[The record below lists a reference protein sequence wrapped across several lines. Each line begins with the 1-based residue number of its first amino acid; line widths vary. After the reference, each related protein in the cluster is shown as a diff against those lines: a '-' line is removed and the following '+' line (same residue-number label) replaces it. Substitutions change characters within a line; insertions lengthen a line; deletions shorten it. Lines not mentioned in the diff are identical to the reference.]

1 MSSSTPPVVTL
12 QDLPGLRSKTER
24 VAEALRQHL
33 SVHLET
39 LRPMYA
45 PDRVFGRLTGGKL
58 DAVTSERA
66 FAEVKEKITAFT
78 GSPFNLSAGFEAQW
92 LSLTG
97 ATLELFPWEYAHE
110 IGGRKI
116 TMTCPLRWVMNYK
129 SGLSFGKLRATVSGE
144 EQARPEL
151 LRQFIVNA
159 LVLQAVLRFTPGFV
173 QLFADLRYE
182 MKIETLPEFKGLP
195 LVTVTSCL
203 ESFRPADDLISAATA
218 FSGVP
223 AFVELLDVEASKSPR
238 DLLKER
244 IEQLLG

>member
-1 MSSSTPPVVTL
+1 MSSSTPPAVAL
-12 QDLPGLRSKTER
+12 QDLPGLRAKTER
-24 VAEALRQHL
+24 VSEALRHQL

-45 PDRVFGRLTGGKL
+45 PDRVFGKLTGGKIDVL
-58 DAVTSERA
+58 TADRA
-66 FAEVKEKITAFT
+66 LAEVREKIAAFT
-78 GSPFNLSAGFEAQW
+78 GNPYNLSSGFEAQW

-97 ATLELFPWEYAHE
+97 PTLELFPWEYAHDV
-110 IGGRKI
+110 GGRKI
-116 TMTCPLRWVMNYK
+116 TMTCPLRWVVNYR
-129 SGLSFGKLRATVSGE
+129 SGLSFGKLRAAVSGE

-151 LRQFIVNA
+151 IRQFIVNA

-182 MKIETLPEFKGLP
+182 LKTETPPEFKGLP
-195 LVTVTSCL
+195 LVTITSCL

-218 FSGVP
+218 FSGVS
-223 AFVELLDVEASKSPR
+223 AFVELLDIEASKSPR

-244 IEQLLG
+244 IEQLLS

>member
-1 MSSSTPPVVTL
+1 MSFSTPPVVTL

-24 VAEALRQHL
+24 VADALRHQL
-33 SVHLET
+33 TVHLET

-45 PDRVFGRLTGGKL
+45 PDRVFGKLTGGKMDVL
-58 DAVTSERA
+58 TSERA
-66 FAEVKEKITAFT
+66 FAEVKEKIAAFT

-129 SGLSFGKLRATVSGE
+129 SGLSLGKLRATVNGE

-151 LRQFIVNA
+151 LRQFVVNA

-173 QLFADLRYE
+173 QLFSDLRYE
-182 MKIETLPEFKGLP
+182 MKIETPPEFKGLP

-203 ESFRPADDLISAATA
+203 ESFRQADDLISAATA

>member
-24 VAEALRQHL
+24 VADALRQHL